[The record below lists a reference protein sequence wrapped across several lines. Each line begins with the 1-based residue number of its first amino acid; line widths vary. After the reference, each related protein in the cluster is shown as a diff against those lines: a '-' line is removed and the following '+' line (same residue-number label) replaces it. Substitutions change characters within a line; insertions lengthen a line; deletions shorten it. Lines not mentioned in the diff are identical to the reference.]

1 MTVGLERW
9 LRMCKSSK
17 GKNTSL
23 CFDKP
28 ALTLSHTLNKC
39 LEGTN
44 REKTKKRGTIKTVL
58 LNLDHRFWIPLE
70 FNIKKDPIYQKITS
84 AKKKKLINEFLSGDI
99 LESWRLE

>member
-39 LEGTN
+39 LEGST
-44 REKTKKRGTIKTVL
+44 RGKTRKEGEIRTVF
-58 LNLDHRFWIPLE
+58 LNADHSFWILLE
-70 FNIKKDPIYQKITS
+70 FNIKKDPIYQKTTT
-84 AKKKKLINEFLSGDI
+84 AKKN
-99 LESWRLE
+99 